1 MNFPL
6 EKSKYRI
13 ISQVGKGATANV
25 YVAECKTN
33 GKIVA
38 LKMIDLESCPI
49 EIEHLRHEVAF
60 WSTSKSPNIVEY
72 YGSFVEGSVL
82 YIVMEYMSA
91 GSCYEI
97 MRYAYKRGI
106 QDESII
112 AAIIHEVL
120 TALVYFHENRQIHRD
135 IKAGNVLVNDK
146 GEIKIGD
153 FGIAANL
160 LENGQRKRARFTVIG
175 TPCYMAPEV
184 LKEEE
189 GYTEKADV
197 WSLGIT
203 AIELALG
210 AAPYSNLYP
219 LEVIVKIVNSP
230 PPQLPDEPRFSA
242 AFKDFVKQC
251 LVHSPTKRSS
261 AKQLLEH
268 KFFKQVKDV
277 RVLTG
282 KLIAG
287 LPPLETRFQQIHA
300 TQSEQEPKM
309 EKETPIV
316 WDFSLDDVQSETEKQ
331 AQAQATPAPAP
342 VPVPAPQAVE
352 TPKPQPVTP
361 KITVTSTEAKSPDAP
376 KKVERVEKFG
386 KFTITKSNSEKK
398 QPEEPTVVAIPVPQA
413 EPADKADKEVV
424 ASMQGEIK
432 ELRTRVDLLREQNIA
447 LKTQLD
453 DLTEL
458 VKKLLKDD
466 Q

>member
-1 MNFPL
+1 MSFPL
-6 EKSKYRI
+6 EKSQYRI

-25 YVAECKTN
+25 YVAECIPN
-33 GKIVA
+33 GKTVA

-60 WSTSKSPNIVEY
+60 WSTTQSPNIVKY
-72 YGSFVEGSVL
+72 YGSFVEGSIL
-82 YIVMEYMSA
+82 YIVMEYMSS

-106 QDESII
+106 QDESVI
-112 AAIIHEVL
+112 AAVVHEVL
-120 TALVYFHENRQIHRD
+120 TALVYFHDNRQIHRD

-251 LVHSPTKRSS
+251 LVHSPAKRPS
-261 AKQLLEH
+261 ARQLLDH

-277 RVLTG
+277 HQLTG

-287 LPPLETRFQQIHA
+287 LPPLENRFQQIHA
-300 TQSEQEPKM
+300 AQTEQEPKQ
-309 EKETPIV
+309 EKLMPII
-316 WDFSLDDVQSETEKQ
+316 WDFSLDDVQTETEKQ
-331 AQAQATPAPAP
+331 TIQTPQIQVQVAE
-342 VPVPAPQAVE
+342 VPKE
-352 TPKPQPVTP
+352 KPKIQP
-361 KITVTSTEAKSPDAP
+361 KITVTPVEQQGEAP

-386 KFTITKSNSEKK
+386 KFTITKSNNDKK
-398 QPEEPTVVAIPVPQA
+398 APEEPKVVATPI
-413 EPADKADKEVV
+413 EPTEKADKEVI

-432 ELRTRVDLLREQNIA
+432 ELRSRVDILREQNIA

-458 VKKLLKDD
+458 VKKLLKAD

>member
-1 MNFPL
+1 MTFPL
-6 EKSKYRI
+6 DKSQYKI
-13 ISQVGKGATANV
+13 ISQIGKGATASV
-25 YVAECKTN
+25 YVAECIPN

-38 LKMIDLESCPI
+38 LKTIDLESCPI
-49 EIEHLRHEVAF
+49 EIEHLRHEVVF
-60 WSTSKSPNIVEY
+60 WSTSQSPNIVEY
-72 YGSFVEGSVL
+72 YGSFVDGPIL
-82 YIVMEYMSA
+82 YIIMEYMSA

-106 QDESII
+106 QDECII

-120 TALVYFHENRQIHRD
+120 NALVYFHENRQIHRD
-135 IKAGNVLVNDK
+135 IKAGNILINENGD
-146 GEIKIGD
+146 IKIGD

-230 PPQLPDEPRFSA
+230 PPQLPDESRFSA

-251 LVHSPTKRSS
+251 LVHSPAKRPSS
-261 AKQLLEH
+261 KQLLEH

-277 RVLTG
+277 RVHSK

-287 LPPLETRFQQIHA
+287 LPPLESRFQQVHSA
-300 TQSEQEPKM
+300 QTEQGPK
-309 EKETPIV
+309 KERTTPIV
-316 WDFSLDDVQSETEKQ
+316 WDFSLDDVKTETAKQ
-331 AQAQATPAPAP
+331 APEQDLIVTPAAQ
-342 VPVPAPQAVE
+342 VTEPQAE
-352 TPKPQPVTP
+352 KPSEKPTI
-361 KITVTSTEAKSPDAP
+361 KTSITVTPIEQQSQQQPQQGEAVK
-376 KKVERVEKFG
+376 KFG
-386 KFTITKSNSEKK
+386 KFTITKSSEKK
-398 QPEEPTVVAIPVPQA
+398 PADEPVVSATPAEPT
-413 EPADKADKEVV
+413 DKEVIV
-424 ASMQGEIK
+424 AMQGEIK
-432 ELRTRVDLLREQNIA
+432 ELNSRVDVLREQNIA
-447 LKTQLD
+447 LKSQLD
-453 DLTEL
+453 NLTEL
-458 VKKLLKDD
+458 VKKLLKND

>member
-1 MNFPL
+1 MSFPL
-6 EKSKYRI
+6 EKSQYRI

-60 WSTSKSPNIVEY
+60 WSTSQSPNIVEY

-112 AAIIHEVL
+112 AAVIHEVL
-120 TALVYFHENRQIHRD
+120 KALVYFHENRQIHRD
-135 IKAGNVLVNDK
+135 IKAGNVLVNEK

-230 PPQLPDEPRFSA
+230 PPQLPDEPRFST

-251 LVHSPTKRSS
+251 LVHSPAKRPS
-261 AKQLLEH
+261 AKQLLDH

-277 RVLTG
+277 HNLTG

-287 LPPLETRFQQIHA
+287 LPPLESRFQQIHA
-300 TQSEQEPKM
+300 TQAEQEPKK

-331 AQAQATPAPAP
+331 ADTPAPVQAA
-342 VPVPAPQAVE
+342 PAPKVVE
-352 TPKPQPVTP
+352 TPKPQQVTP
-361 KITVTSTEAKSPDAP
+361 KITVTSTEIKSSDAP

-386 KFTITKSNSEKK
+386 KFTITKSNNEKK
-398 QPEEPTVVAIPVPQA
+398 PEEPTVVAKPAPQMAPA
-413 EPADKADKEVV
+413 EPADKADKEVI

-458 VKKLLKDD
+458 VKKLLKND